1 MTSALAAALTAAVRA
16 AARLLPPARRQWA
29 EAVRAEAAEVPAG
42 LPRLRWLGGGLLL
55 VAREAAMGRKIFY
68 WLGAGGLAVAVG
80 WAVWL
85 SWRTSPAMD
94 AASMTDRVRVLAGV
108 LALAGLPWIGRSR
121 GWFGPVGG
129 SISARVLRL
138 AGLGALCRAAIELV
152 QSDRYI
158 GGLSVHG
165 PAPFSLGLEVA
176 GLALLAVAATA
187 VLVAVRQRPRAGADP
202 AGTGTTAAPGRRP
215 DPSAW
220 WVVAAIA
227 VTAALIAIPAQVVT
241 VAVVAAV
248 LALTARG
255 SGAAPASLAAGVAA
269 GVPAGALAW
278 LAPDTPALPFLL
290 LGIALLSGIPAG
302 FVAAA
307 FLARD
312 ETSRQ
317 AQVRQ
322 GLLAGLAAG
331 IAAGLALSFIGLVV
345 LPVWTAAAVLG
356 GVLGGVLAADHRRG
370 TRPARSL
377 YGGVFVSKS

>member
-1 MTSALAAALTAAVRA
+1 MAW
-16 AARLLPPARRQWA
+16 RR
-29 EAVRAEAAEVPAG
+29 V
-42 LPRLRWLGGGLLL
+42 
-55 VAREAAMGRKIFY
+55 VARSAGGSDGRKIFY

-85 SWRTSPAMD
+85 SWRTSPALD
-94 AASMTDRVRVLAGV
+94 AASMTDRVRLLAGV
-108 LALAGLPWIGRSR
+108 LALAVLPWIGRSR
-121 GWFGPVGG
+121 GWFGPAGG

-152 QSDRYI
+152 QSDRHI
-158 GGLSVHG
+158 GGVSVHG

-202 AGTGTTAAPGRRP
+202 AGPTAAPGRRP
-215 DPSAW
+215 DPSTW
-220 WVVAAIA
+220 WAVAAIA

-278 LAPDTPALPFLL
+278 LAPDTPVLPFLL

-307 FLARD
+307 FVARD
-312 ETSRQ
+312 ETTRQ
-317 AQVRQ
+317 AQIRQ

-331 IAAGLALSFIGLVV
+331 IAAGLTLSFIGLVV